1 MLRLLIILLPLM
13 SSCSF
18 KTLYPTI
25 GATTGAGV
33 GGILGGPGGA
43 ALGGFAGAASGEI
56 LKADKEVKEAME
68 TVEAVTEGDVKKL
81 VELKLGEQQGWFDKT
96 VDGIYDILMIS
107 AFAMVLYFVFHFWY
121 GRKFAKQLS
130 QQAK

>member
-56 LKADKEVKEAME
+56 LKADKEVQEAME

-81 VELKLGEQQGWFDKT
+81 VEK
-96 VDGIYDILMIS
+96 
-107 AFAMVLYFVFHFWY
+107 
-121 GRKFAKQLS
+121 
-130 QQAK
+130 